1 MEPAPKPETI
11 ARYVDEVAPLL
22 GLTIPAEC
30 REGVARNLAILFAAG
45 VLIRDFPVGGAET
58 APVFEPSAIST
69 PSGWLRRSAA
79 AA

>member
-1 MEPAPKPETI
+1 MSGAPEPASKPEKI

-45 VLIRDFPVGGAET
+45 ALIRDFPVGDAET
-58 APVFEPSAIST
+58 APVFEP
-69 PSGWLRRSAA
+69 
-79 AA
+79 